1 MALETFAVVLEV
13 GLVATNSVMEATSV
27 VEVALMSAE
36 AVVDLMGVRM
46 ATTDLVMVE
55 TVLEVVQATMS
66 VAVKTIN
73 LQILDPQRE
82 ETLEADTLAPVEV
95 QPNISSNRAIKV
107 AVVVP
112 AAAVA
117 RAVVRGFNYY

>member
-95 QPNISSNRAIKV
+95 QANISSNRAIKV